1 MQPYFPLFV
10 NLNHK
15 KVVVYGA
22 GRIAIRRIRGILR
35 FGAEVTVIA
44 PQVRKELWE
53 LLPDYEKQL
62 SIEQHAYQY
71 GEIQKQ
77 DVYLVLAATD
87 DRQVNQMISTEC
99 SQKDVMVNNASDS
112 SQCDFYFPA
121 LVEREGLVMGVTSI
135 NGDHKKVAEFCGMLR
150 SLSLIHI

>member
-10 NLNHK
+10 NLSHK
-15 KVVVYGA
+15 KIVVYGA
-22 GRIAIRRIRGILR
+22 GMIAVRRITGILR
-35 FGAEVTVIA
+35 FGSDVTVIA

-53 LLPDYEKQL
+53 LSQNYKKQL
-62 SIEQHAYQY
+62 SIEQRAYRY

-77 DVYLVLAATD
+77 DVYLVLAATN
-87 DRQVNQMISTEC
+87 DRQVNQMICTEC
-99 SQKDVMVNNASDS
+99 SQKEVMVNNASDS

-135 NGDHKKVAEFCGMLR
+135 DGNHKKVAEFCSKLR
-150 SLSLIHI
+150 GKNLEMI

>member
-62 SIEQHAYQY
+62 SIEQRAYQY

-150 SLSLIHI
+150 SKGLE

>member
-15 KVVVYGA
+15 KIVVYGA

-53 LLPDYEKQL
+53 LYQNYEKQL
-62 SIEQHAYQY
+62 SIEQRAYQY

-77 DVYLVLAATD
+77 GVYLVLAATD

-135 NGDHKKVAEFCGMLR
+135 DGNHKKVAEFCGRLR
-150 SLSLIHI
+150 GKEL

>member
-62 SIEQHAYQY
+62 SIEQRAYQY

-135 NGDHKKVAEFCGMLR
+135 DGNHKKVAEFCGRLR
-150 SLSLIHI
+150 GKELE

>member
-1 MQPYFPLFV
+1 MQPYFPLFI

-15 KVVVYGA
+15 KIVVYGA
-22 GRIAIRRIRGILR
+22 GRIAVRRIRGILR
-35 FGAEVTVIA
+35 FGAEVAVIA

-62 SIEQHAYQY
+62 SIEQRAYQY

-87 DRQVNQMISTEC
+87 DRQVNQMICTEC

-135 NGDHKKVAEFCGMLR
+135 DGDHKKVAGFCGRLR
-150 SLSLIHI
+150 GKEL

>member
-1 MQPYFPLFV
+1 MQPYFPLFI

-15 KVVVYGA
+15 KIVVYGA
-22 GRIAIRRIRGILR
+22 GRIAVRRIRGILR
-35 FGAEVTVIA
+35 FGAEVAVIA

-62 SIEQHAYQY
+62 SIEQRAYQY

-87 DRQVNQMISTEC
+87 DRQVNQMICTEC

-135 NGDHKKVAEFCGMLR
+135 DGDHKKVAEFCGRLR
-150 SLSLIHI
+150 GKELE

>member
-15 KVVVYGA
+15 KIVVYGA
-22 GRIAIRRIRGILR
+22 GRIAVRRMKGILR
-35 FGAEVTVIA
+35 FGADVTVIA

-53 LLPDYEKQL
+53 LSRNYEKQL
-62 SIEQHAYQY
+62 SIEQRIYQY

-77 DVYLVLAATD
+77 DVYLVLAATN
-87 DRQVNQMISTEC
+87 DRQVNQMICTEC

-135 NGDHKKVAEFCGMLR
+135 DGSHKKVAEFCDRLR
-150 SLSLIHI
+150 GKDLEMS

>member
-135 NGDHKKVAEFCGMLR
+135 DGDHKKVAEFCGRLR
-150 SLSLIHI
+150 GKELE

>member
-15 KVVVYGA
+15 KIVVYGA
-22 GRIAIRRIRGILR
+22 GRIAVRRIRGILR

-53 LLPDYEKQL
+53 LYQNYEKQL
-62 SIEQHAYQY
+62 SIEQRAYQY

-135 NGDHKKVAEFCGMLR
+135 DGNHKKVAEFCGRLR
-150 SLSLIHI
+150 GKELE